1 METNQKSVSK
11 NLSLEALKEG
21 DTLMVSI
28 RKVYHTKGDAS
39 KGYKASIELA
49 QFVENKERPVSAIS
63 MLNEGDERFAQ
74 KRPQH
79 AYQPVSA
86 SIAIKSGW
94 ITEELFNSLTP
105 SVGIPI
111 ADQLEGKHFCIVNKL
126 NPTFDGKSLR
136 VQIIE
141 STETTSSTAKAKIN
155 PRTGVTV
162 THMGKPV
169 YRTAQVAFEGNSDSS
184 FLVSDN
190 TITAKL
196 GSESSDIAEGT
207 KRSILGALNK

>member
-1 METNQKSVSK
+1 MENSKLAVSNK
-11 NLSLEALKEG
+11 PSLETLKEG

-49 QFVENKERPVSAIS
+49 QFIENPDRPTSAIS
-63 MLNEGDERFAQ
+63 MLNEGDERFAS
-74 KRPQH
+74 KKAQH

-86 SIAIKSGW
+86 QVAFKNNW
-94 ITEELFNSLTP
+94 ISEESFEALTP

-111 ADQLEGKHFCIVNKL
+111 GDQVEGKHFVIVNKL
-126 NPTFDGKSLR
+126 NPTFDGKRLK
-136 VQIIE
+136 VQILE
-141 STETTSSTAKAKIN
+141 STETNSQAARAKIN

-169 YRTAQVAFEGNSDSS
+169 YRTAQVAFEGNSDSR
-184 FLVSDN
+184 FLASDN
-190 TITAKL
+190 TIARL
-196 GSESSDIAEGT
+196 SGDSASDLAEGT
-207 KRSILGALNK
+207 KKSILGALNK

>member
-11 NLSLEALKEG
+11 NLSLETLKEG

-49 QFVENKERPVSAIS
+49 QFVENKDRPVSAIS
-63 MLNEGDERFAQ
+63 MLNDGDERFAQ
-74 KRPQH
+74 KRAQH

-86 SIAIKSGW
+86 AIAIKSGW

-111 ADQLEGKHFCIVNKL
+111 ADQLESKHFCIVNKL
-126 NPTFDGKSLR
+126 NPAFDGKRLK

-141 STETTSSTAKAKIN
+141 STETTSLTAKAKIN

-169 YRTAQVAFEGNSDSS
+169 YRTAQVAFEGNSESY

-196 GSESSDIAEGT
+196 EIESSDIAEGT